1 MIGQQ
6 KREEYLETLWSMK
19 EEGKDSTDTLK
30 SGIGEDFDAGII
42 DELLSEDL
50 VKLTDDNNK
59 IVLTKKGEDDARR
72 IIRAHRLAERLIYDV
87 LGGEFESGACEFEH
101 TITTELVDGI
111 CTLIGHPK
119 ECPHGNPIPEG
130 ECCKR
135 SARTAESPV
144 IPLTELEIGQSG
156 RVAYVNYKSDQQFH
170 KIDVLQIRPGAVIKL
185 QQKYPSY
192 VIECENAYIALD
204 REIASNISIWKEPLQ
219 FQPASKKAIEPSR
232 GWGARFKRRR
242 RGKPPI
248 SRGIP

>member
-6 KREEYLETLWSMK
+6 KKEEYLERLWSMK
-19 EEGKDSTDTLK
+19 EDGEDSMDTLK
-30 SGIGEDFDAGII
+30 SGTGEDFDAGII

-50 VKLTDDNNK
+50 VELTDDNNK
-59 IVLTKKGEDDARR
+59 IALTKKGEDDARR

-101 TITTELVDGI
+101 TIATELVDGI

-156 RVAYVNYKSDQQFH
+156 RVVYVNYKNDQQFH
-170 KIDVLQIRPGAVIKL
+170 KIDVFQIRPGAVIKL
-185 QQKYPSY
+185 HQKYPSY
-192 VIECENAYIALD
+192 VIECENAIIALD
-204 REIASNISIWKEPLQ
+204 QEIASNISIWKEPLR
-219 FQPASKKAIEPSR
+219 FQPAGKKAIEPAR
-232 GWGARFKRRR
+232 GWGARFRRKRRGR
-242 RGKPPI
+242 HPI
-248 SRGIP
+248 F